1 MEKQHYHIVLHGIVQ
16 GIGFRPFVYRQATE
30 LGLTGFVRNDGSS
43 VFVAIEGQK
52 DALQSFLARLC
63 NAPKAEISKQ
73 EMRAMPLVNYDSF
86 MIAKSETLAPNAE
99 IPPDFALCP
108 ECLAEFSDP
117 SNRRYGYPFIACT
130 QCGARASIIA
140 HAPFERANTSMR
152 GFVMC
157 AECLA
162 EFNDPESRRFHSE
175 LNSCARCGIALHAF
189 DADNNPIRGDNA
201 AILAQAVAALLAGK
215 IIALKGIGGFA
226 LLCAA
231 TNTSALEAL
240 RARKNRPTKP
250 FAVMFA
256 RLDSVR
262 EVAHCNA
269 LESALLQSSAAP
281 IVLLS
286 PREDCA
292 LPLALLAPKTPY
304 LGAILPYTALHH
316 AIMQSVPFPVVFTSA
331 NLSGEPIASDDEQI
345 AALGGIYDMCISHN
359 LPILSAH
366 DDSVVAVVGDSV
378 HCLRRSRGYPLLLP
392 LARSFAR
399 PTLGLGSEQKS
410 APALGIGASIL
421 LAPPVG
427 ELSRPLSLARYNQ
440 SLAFFARN
448 FAKSDRAI
456 ADLHPRYTSHSL
468 AHDYEKHTLVQH
480 HYAHT
485 LALMA
490 EHNLSGR
497 VIGAVFDGSGYG
509 QDKTIWGGEIL
520 LADTHGFSRAFHMR
534 PLALLG
540 GERAIEQ
547 PVRLALALLFEV
559 VGEEALRL
567 IPDCPPNAG
576 NLYALW
582 RKANAP
588 RASSV
593 GRLFDAVCVILCG
606 ALRVS
611 YDGECGLMLES
622 LCLSPR
628 EWEKEGGAADGL
640 PLCGEVF
647 DYAPLVRGVLAMRTQ
662 PRLAASYFVAS
673 LAHAVVSAA
682 RILREEH
689 GDLPLLLCGGC
700 FCNQKLLAY
709 CKAACE
715 AQGVPFFTHHKLAP
729 TDSSL
734 AVGQAYYG
742 LWNP

>member
-1 MEKQHYHIVLHGIVQ
+1 MEKQHYHIILHGIVQ

-30 LGLTGFVRNDGSS
+30 LGLAGFVRNDGSS
-43 VFVAIEGQK
+43 VFIAIEGQK
-52 DALQSFLARLC
+52 QALESFLARLQ
-63 NAPKAEISKQ
+63 NAPKAQVSKQ
-73 EMRAMPLVNYDSF
+73 EVRAMPLANYDSF

-99 IPPDFALCP
+99 IPPDFAICP
-108 ECLAEFSDP
+108 ECLAEYSDP
-117 SNRRYGYPFIACT
+117 SNRRYRYPFISCT

-140 HAPFERANTSMR
+140 RAPFERANTSMR

-157 AECLA
+157 AECER
-162 EFNDPESRRFHSE
+162 EFGDPESRRFHSE
-175 LNSCARCGIALHAF
+175 LNSCARCGIALHAY
-189 DADNNPIRGDNA
+189 DAQNNPIRGDNA
-201 AILAQAVAALLAGK
+201 AILAQAIAALLAGK

-231 TNTSALEAL
+231 TNNGALEAL
-240 RARKNRPTKP
+240 RVRKNRPTKP

-256 RLDSVR
+256 NLDSVR
-262 EVAHCNA
+262 EAAHCNA
-269 LESALLQSSAAP
+269 LESELLQSSIAP

-286 PREDCA
+286 PRNDCA

-345 AALGGIYDMCISHN
+345 AALAGIYDMCISHN

-378 HCLRRSRGYPLLLP
+378 HCLRRSRGYSLLLP
-392 LARSFAR
+392 LAQSFAR
-399 PTLGLGSEQKS
+399 PTLGLGGEQKS
-410 APALGIGASIL
+410 APALGIGDCIL
-421 LAPPVG
+421 LSPPVG
-427 ELSRPLSLARYNQ
+427 ELSRPLSYARYTQ
-440 SLAFFARN
+440 SLAFFAQC
-448 FAKSDRAI
+448 FAKSERAI

-468 AHDYEKHTLVQH
+468 AHGYEKHVFIQH

-509 QDKTIWGGEIL
+509 EDRTIWGGEIL
-520 LADTHGFSRAFHMR
+520 LADTHGFVRAFHMR
-534 PLALLG
+534 TLALLG

-576 NLYALW
+576 DLYALW

-593 GRLFDAVCVILCG
+593 GRLFDAVCVILRG
-606 ALRVS
+606 ALCVS
-611 YDGECGLMLES
+611 YDGECGLMLEA
-622 LCLSPR
+622 LCLDPS
-628 EWEKEGGAADGL
+628 EWEKEGRAADGL
-640 PLCGEVF
+640 PLCGKVF
-647 DYAPLVRGVLAMRTQ
+647 DYAPLVRGILDLRSR
-662 PRLAASYFVAS
+662 PRLAASYFIAS

-682 RILREEH
+682 QILRKEH

-715 AQGVPFFTHHKLAP
+715 AQDVPFFTHQKLAP

-734 AVGQAYYG
+734 AVGQAYYA